1 MLNRRL
7 FLQGSLATAALGAF
21 GGLTGCA
28 ASLQK
33 QTAPASRLYLSA
45 VDNEDGAHL
54 IAGIDSAGKTRFQLP
69 VSDRCHG
76 GCAHPGQ
83 QQAVVFARRPGRHF
97 YVIDTASG
105 KMHKTVEAGPEY
117 HFYGHGVF
125 STDGRY
131 LYVTVNHF
139 TSGDGFIRVYDA
151 GNDYQV
157 VDNFAVDGIGP
168 HELRLHP
175 DGDTLI
181 IALGGIKTHPDYD
194 RIKLNL
200 DTMKPALLLMD
211 RHSGRINQRYTPSH
225 HQLSCR
231 HLDVSPEGV
240 VIAGYQYQGPE
251 WETPPLT
258 PRLDTRNGEFS
269 EIALP
274 SDLQASLN
282 NYTAS
287 IAISPNAPHAAITAP
302 RGHRVVLINYMTG
315 ALIRTAEV
323 HDVAGAL
330 PDDQDGFIVS
340 SGQGGVF
347 HVTPQSD
354 AISALGH
361 YRFHWDNH
369 LTLAS

>member
-7 FLQGSLATAALGAF
+7 FLQGSLATAALGAV

-28 ASLQK
+28 APLSK
-33 QTAPASRLYLSA
+33 QTTAPPRLFLSA
-45 VDNEDGAHL
+45 VDNAEGAHF
-54 IAGIDSAGKTRFQLP
+54 IAGIDSAGNTRFQLP
-69 VSDRCHG
+69 VGDRCHG
-76 GCAHPGQ
+76 GCAHPDQ
-83 QQAVVFARRPGRHF
+83 QQAVVFARRPGHHF
-97 YVIDTASG
+97 YVIDTAGG
-105 KMHKTVEAGPEY
+105 KIQHTVEAGPEH

-125 STDGRY
+125 SADGRY

-139 TSGDGFIRVYDA
+139 ISGEGLIRVYDA
-151 GNDYQV
+151 RKNYQV
-157 VDNFAVDGIGP
+157 VDNFPVDGIGP

-175 DGDTLI
+175 DGETLI

-200 DTMKPALLLMD
+200 DTMKPALLLMN
-211 RHSGRINQRYTPSH
+211 RQSGRIDQRYAPSH

-251 WETPPLT
+251 WESPPLIA
-258 PRLDTRNGEFS
+258 RLDTRSGEFS

-287 IAISPNAPHAAITAP
+287 IAISPNVPHAAVTAP
-302 RGHRVVLINYMTG
+302 RGHRVLVLDYLTG
-315 ALIRTAEV
+315 DLVRTADV
-323 HDVAGAL
+323 PDVAGAL
-330 PDDQDGFIVS
+330 PDDHDGFIVS

-347 HVTPQSD
+347 HITPQAEAVA
-354 AISALGH
+354 AIGH
-361 YRFHWDNH
+361 YAFHWDNH